1 MSEKLACAGD
11 SCLCYV
17 NGRTAVKADG
27 RYYCSEH
34 CSQGRG
40 CGHMGCSCGH
50 DPVGVPVMK
59 TSRARMWAFADE
71 LTALASL
78 RQSRT

>member
-17 NGRTAVKADG
+17 NGRTAVKANG
-27 RYYCSEH
+27 RFYCSES

-40 CGHMGCSCGH
+40 CGHMGCSCGY
-50 DPVGVPVMK
+50 DPVGVPVLK
-59 TSRARMWAFADE
+59 KSRERMWALSDE
-71 LTALASL
+71 LSTLAGL
-78 RQSRT
+78 HPSRT